1 LDNLHSAYFDALR
14 PAAAA
19 VPCPFDAMTDT
30 VRIALAM
37 TISASL
43 AAGCAPTPPPTGAS
57 PGIDA
62 ARADV
67 TPPVAERRPHE
78 LVAHGHARVDD
89 YYWMRDRDD
98 PEVIRYLE
106 AENAYME
113 AVMAHTEGL
122 QERIFE
128 EIRARIQEDDASVP
142 YRLRDYWYYTRYEEG
157 RDYPIYARKR
167 GSLDAPEE
175 IMLDVNELAEGH
187 DFYQVMGMS
196 VSEGQDLIAFAA
208 DTVGRRISTIYFKD
222 LTTGEML
229 DDAIPNVTGNMAWA
243 ADNRTLFYSR
253 QDPETLR
260 SYQIYRHVLGTDPID
275 DKLVFQ
281 EDDTTFRT
289 FVFRTKSRD
298 YVVVGS
304 SQTLSNE
311 YRYLRA
317 DEPEGDFRMILP
329 RERGHEHSVDH
340 FGDHWYIRTNDNAR
354 NFRLVRAPIEDAS
367 RGRWEEVIPH
377 RDNVYLGS
385 FEIFRDHLVLT
396 ERQDGLVN
404 LRVRPW
410 TGDGEHYIE
419 FEDPAYLAYISTN
432 PEFDTTVLRFGYTS
446 LTTPTSIYDYDM
458 AARERTLLK
467 RDEVIGAFDPA
478 NYESERFF
486 ATARDGTRVPV
497 SLVYRKDLRQPGAQP
512 LLLYGYGSY
521 GASMDATFS
530 SIRLSLL
537 DRGFVYAI
545 AHIRGGQ
552 EMGREWYDSGKLLDK
567 KNTFTD
573 FIDVA
578 EHLVAGGYTAP
589 EMLYAMGGS
598 AGGLLM
604 GAVINERPDLFH
616 GVVAAVPFVDVVT
629 TMLDESIPLT
639 TFEYDEWG
647 NPNDP
652 EYYEYMLSYS
662 PYDQVRAQAYPHMLV
677 TSGLH
682 DSQVQYWEPTKWV
695 AKLRREKTDDNVL
708 LLKTNMEAGHG
719 GASGR
724 YHRWREIAFDYAFLL
739 DLAGLAE
746 VEPRGAS
753 ALR

>member
-1 LDNLHSAYFDALR
+1 LENLHSAYFDALR

-19 VPCPFDAMTDT
+19 VPCPLDAMTDPI
-30 VRIALAM
+30 RIALAM

-43 AAGCAPTPPPTGAS
+43 AASCAPTPPPTGAS

-113 AVMAHTEGL
+113 TVMAHTEGL
-122 QERIFE
+122 QERLFE
-128 EIRARIQEDDASVP
+128 EIRTRIKEDDASVP

-196 VSEGQDLIAFAA
+196 VSEGQDLVAFAA

-229 DDAIPNVTGNMAWA
+229 DDVIPNVTGNMAWA

-260 SYQIYRHVLGTDPID
+260 SYQIYRHVLGTDPVD
-275 DKLVFQ
+275 DQLVFQ

-298 YVVVGS
+298 YIVVGS
-304 SQTLSNE
+304 SQSLSNE

-317 DEPEGDFRMILP
+317 DEPDGDFRMILP
-329 RERGHEHSVDH
+329 RERNHEHSVQH
-340 FGDHWYIRTNDNAR
+340 FGDHWYIRTNDGAR

-367 RGRWEEVIPH
+367 RDRWEEVIPH

-385 FEIFRDHLVLT
+385 FEIFRDHLVLS
-396 ERQDGLVN
+396 ERQDGLVH

-432 PEFDTTVLRFGYTS
+432 PEFDTSVLRFGYTS

-478 NYESERFF
+478 DYRSERFF
-486 ATARDGTRVPV
+486 ATARDGTPVPV
-497 SLVYRKDLRQPGAQP
+497 SLVYRRDLRQPGAQP

-552 EMGREWYDSGKLLDK
+552 EMGREWYDSGKLLNK

-677 TSGLH
+677 PSGC
-682 DSQVQYWEPTKWV
+682 TT
-695 AKLRREKTDDNVL
+695 RRCST
-708 LLKTNMEAGHG
+708 GSPQSG
-719 GASGR
+719 WRSSGARRRTTTCCS
-724 YHRWREIAFDYAFLL
+724 
-739 DLAGLAE
+739 
-746 VEPRGAS
+746 
-753 ALR
+753 